1 MNASIIDGV
10 LSAAAGI
17 YVTLVGFRV
26 FPLTKDKEKQEA
38 VLAKWGNLLKL
49 GGPLIVLWGVY
60 NIVSGL

>member
-38 VLAKWGNLLKL
+38 VLAKWGKLLKL